1 MSIKK
6 IFFVIVLSSIQADM
20 KSDRTPQAL
29 ANSTMDW
36 FYLRKK
42 LERYLFMAL
51 KVAEQSLHISSCGMV
66 AVRVTS
72 LWDSVA
78 RSGTAFL
85 KWDVCNFLKLT
96 GRYLE
101 WKKTRQAFANS
112 ALIVSVQKKC
122 FKDISLTH

>member
-1 MSIKK
+1 MN
-6 IFFVIVLSSIQADM
+6 LSVEDNCFDKESV
-20 KSDRTPQAL
+20 
-29 ANSTMDW
+29 
-36 FYLRKK
+36 RKK

-101 WKKTRQAFANS
+101 WKKKPVRRLPTG
-112 ALIVSVQKKC
+112 
-122 FKDISLTH
+122 H